1 MDYFLNKPATFETEF
16 EEYKACSEAE
26 FQLFKAEQQCEF
38 EAYVAQAQ
46 AEFNDYKKQVGEI
59 WDEPTFSS
67 KSSWV
72 SYSPDMKTKREV
84 DFEKNVVRV
93 TTLEGDTTSVE
104 ELKKEIVNTTE
115 LSVEEAQKADPFVG
129 KVIEAAQPEKLS
141 KEPLLPVAATKEEK
155 TKEEKELIAEAKV
168 TESTDSK
175 GNKVVT
181 VEAPFP
187 KTWLSRKE
195 QRFIDPVNSYANRFD
210 LHPAF
215 ILSIIR
221 TESAFDPTAVSHI
234 PAFGL
239 MQVVPTS
246 AGLDATNYLFG
257 EQQVLS
263 KDYLFTPEKNIEVG
277 SAYLYLL
284 TNRYFKGV
292 KNSDSLKYCTIAAY
306 NGGMGPI
313 YRIFGNGSRKK
324 AIARINTL
332 SPDVVYKE
340 IMAKHPA
347 EETRNYLKRV
357 TTAEANYLKKI

>member
-1 MDYFLNKPATFETEF
+1 MAETHNNMDSIMLKKSALLFLIPLTPMANAATPDTIGEACGLSTSVANCSSVKYFLNKPATFESEF
-16 EEYKACSEAE
+16 DQFKACSEAE
-26 FQLFKAEQQCEF
+26 YQLFKAEQACEF

-46 AEFNDYKKQVGEI
+46 AEFNEYKKEI
-59 WDEPTFSS
+59 GALWDNPTFSS

-72 SYSPDMKTKREV
+72 SYSPDMKVKREV

-93 TTLEGDTTSVE
+93 TTLEGDTTPIE
-104 ELKKEIVNTTE
+104 ELKKKIIDTTE
-115 LSVEEAQKADPFVG
+115 LSVAEAQKADPFVG

-141 KEPLLPVAATKEEK
+141 PEPLLPVAATKEEK
-155 TKEEKELIAEAKV
+155 AKEEKELLAKSKV
-168 TESTDSK
+168 TKSTDSR

-187 KTWLSRKE
+187 KSWLSRKE
-195 QRFIDPVNSYANRFD
+195 QRFIDPVNDNANKFK

-257 EQQVLS
+257 EQQ
-263 KDYLFTPEKNIEVG
+263 
-277 SAYLYLL
+277 
-284 TNRYFKGV
+284 
-292 KNSDSLKYCTIAAY
+292 
-306 NGGMGPI
+306 M
-313 YRIFGNGSRKK
+313 
-324 AIARINTL
+324 
-332 SPDVVYKE
+332 
-340 IMAKHPA
+340 
-347 EETRNYLKRV
+347 
-357 TTAEANYLKKI
+357 